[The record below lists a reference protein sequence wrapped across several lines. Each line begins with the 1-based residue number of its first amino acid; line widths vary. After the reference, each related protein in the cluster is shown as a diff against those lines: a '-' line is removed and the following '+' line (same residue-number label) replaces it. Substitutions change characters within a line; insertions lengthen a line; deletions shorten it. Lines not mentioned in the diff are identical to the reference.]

1 MHVKSWFTDKL
12 DKYADDPEFLTEEA
26 ILDFTEKLVTK
37 MQELKVNRAELA
49 KRLNV
54 SKAFVTKLLNGNP
67 NMTIKTMV
75 SISNVL
81 GCKLNLDIYSKEYR
95 PSRNL
100 VEHLKEKTESI
111 SKAKPDKRQKRAR
124 A

>member
-37 MQELKVNRAELA
+37 MEELKVSRTELA

-81 GCKLNLDIYSKEYR
+81 GCKLNLDISSKEHR
-95 PSRNL
+95 PSRKL
-100 VEHLKEKTESI
+100 AVLQEKAEPI
-111 SKAKPDKRQKRAR
+111 SMAKPDRRQKRAR

>member
-12 DKYADDPEFLTEEA
+12 DNFADDPEYLTEEA
-26 ILDFTEKLVTK
+26 ILDFTEKLVAK
-37 MQELKVNRAELA
+37 MQELKVSRTELA
-49 KRLNV
+49 KRLDV

-81 GCKLNLDIYSKEYR
+81 GCKLNLDIYSKKNR

-100 VEHLKEKTESI
+100 VVLKEKTESV
-111 SKAKPDKRQKRAR
+111 SKAKPDKQQKRAR